1 MSLPR
6 TFTLLFFGLVI
17 TSFFTD
23 AQADSCL
30 LTSNTTNSNY
40 SLTVSPLN
48 LIKSTLYTVTLSSTQ
63 NGSVDF
69 LLQVSASNS
78 TIGNWSLL
86 GTYSNCT
93 NGVSVSSYAINTS
106 NSFIANWTSPSTLS
120 ANSVSIRAF
129 LNNSMGVFKIEKILT
144 VAATTTSATTAKTT
158 PKSAGPANDPSSLVL
173 TLCLLVITSKFL
185 S

>member
-1 MSLPR
+1 MTRKEVCGCLTTWEATRGQRMRSLGRLCDFPTR
-6 TFTLLFFGLVI
+6 PLL
-17 TSFFTD
+17 D
-23 AQADSCL
+23 AVRSTAAFQACEKG
-30 LTSNTTNSNY
+30 
-40 SLTVSPLN
+40 
-48 LIKSTLYTVTLSSTQ
+48 ITLSSNL

-69 LLQVSASNS
+69 LLQASASNS
-78 TIGNWSLL
+78 TIGNWSTL
-86 GTYSNCT
+86 GSYSNCA

-120 ANSVSIRAF
+120 VNSVSIRAF
-129 LNNSMGVFKIEKILT
+129 LNNSMGVFMIEKNLT

-158 PKSAGPANDPSSLVL
+158 PKSGGPANDPSFLVL